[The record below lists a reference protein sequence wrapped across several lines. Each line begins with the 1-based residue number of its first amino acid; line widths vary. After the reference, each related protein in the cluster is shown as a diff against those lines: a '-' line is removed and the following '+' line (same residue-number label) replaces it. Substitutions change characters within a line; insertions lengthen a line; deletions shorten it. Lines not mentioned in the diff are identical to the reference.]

1 MIFTWYV
8 VLVSLGM
15 TDISALLEQKSQ
27 ENSCEAGP
35 STHHGVSAFPYKGY
49 GGELQKESCMLSG
62 SLVEPLKLYL

>member
-15 TDISALLEQKSQ
+15 IDISALLEQKSQ

-49 GGELQKESCMLSG
+49 GGEL
-62 SLVEPLKLYL
+62 